1 MTLESKFQANLID
14 DWNKLFPEDLI
25 LKNDA
30 NYLQGIPDIL
40 ILHEDRWGMLETK
53 RSLISSLR
61 PNQAYYI
68 EKLNRMSYA
77 AFINPSNKERIFD
90 ELQRAFR
97 SSRAARILR
106 SQ

>member
-1 MTLESKFQANLID
+1 MTLESKFQADLID
-14 DWNKLFPEDLI
+14 DWNSMFPEDLV

-40 ILHEDRWGMLETK
+40 ILHEDTWGMLETK
-53 RSLISSLR
+53 RATNSNIR

-68 EKLNRMSYA
+68 DKLNRMSYA
-77 AFINPSNKERIFD
+77 AFINPANKERILD

-97 SSRAARILR
+97 LSRAARVLR
-106 SQ
+106 A